1 LLQISGGKCTSIWM
15 ERAESQA
22 YAMTVMHRLMA
33 STTENSSGSSR

>member
-1 LLQISGGKCTSIWM
+1 MQIIDERTSIWT

-22 YAMTVMHRLMA
+22 YAMTVIQRLIA